1 MAHKHSYETLER
13 KVRQLEET
21 EKRRKKTEEALK
33 ASEAKLYEAQKMAGL
48 GYWHWDIQTGKV
60 VWSEEVYKIFGQDP
74 ASFETTID
82 SILALSPWPEEQKR
96 GEELMQKAMESQEK
110 GEFDQKFLL
119 PDGSIGYYHST
130 FQGSYDANGELVSMA
145 GTVMDITKRKQAEEA
160 LRQSEERYRSLVEH
174 TMDGYFISEIPS
186 GRLIFLNQRICE
198 IFQYDMQEAVSQ
210 TIWDVIDPKQHDF
223 IRKQLKVAL
232 QATGPRHESYTLNAI
247 CKDGRKIRAEVSA
260 SIVQYNGQQVL
271 QGVLRDVTEREKLFR
286 QLKQAQK
293 MESIG
298 RLAGGI
304 AHDFNNMLG
313 VILGRTEMML
323 LEMKPEA
330 PNYANLK
337 EIHSAAARS
346 SDLTRQLL
354 GFARQ
359 QTIAPKVLNLN
370 ENIDLALKLLRR
382 IIGEDINL
390 TWNPGADLWAVKIDP
405 IQIDQILINLCLNAR
420 DAITRT
426 GTIIVETANVD
437 IGESYCAG
445 HAEFKSGSW
454 VRLTVSDD
462 GCGIDK
468 ETQAH
473 IFEPFFTTKDV
484 GRGTGLGLATV
495 YGIVKQNSG
504 FIYVYSEPEMG
515 TTVKIYLPRIPE
527 SVSKKTDDHTIAHH
541 QGAETILL
549 VEDEASLLDLSK
561 MMLDRLGYT
570 VLSAPTPEDA
580 IDIARSY
587 EDSIQLLVSDV
598 VMPQMN
604 GKELKRRIESIKPG
618 IKALFVS
625 GYDANVIVHH
635 GVLDADVN
643 FLQKPY
649 SINSLSTKVREVLDQ

>member
-1 MAHKHSYETLER
+1 
-13 KVRQLEET
+13 
-21 EKRRKKTEEALK
+21 
-33 ASEAKLYEAQKMAGL
+33 MAGL
-48 GYWHWDIQTGKV
+48 GYWHWDIRTGKV

-74 ASFETTID
+74 TSFETTID

-96 GEELMQKAMESQEK
+96 GEELMQKAMEDREK
-110 GEFDQKFLL
+110 REFDQKFLL

-130 FQGSYDANGELVSMA
+130 YQGCYDADGELVSMA

-198 IFQYDMQEAVSQ
+198 IFQYDMQEALSQ
-210 TIWDVIDPKQHDF
+210 TIWDIIDPKQHDL
-223 IRKQLKVAL
+223 IRKQLHVAL
-232 QATGPRHESYTLNAI
+232 QTTGPSHESYTFNAI
-247 CKDGRKIRAEVSA
+247 CKDGHQILAEVST
-260 SIVQYNGQQVL
+260 SIVQYNGKQVL

-337 EIHSAAARS
+337 EIHSAASRS

-382 IIGEDINL
+382 IIREDIKL
-390 TWNPGADLWAVKIDP
+390 TWDPGADLWAVKIDP

-426 GTIIVETANVD
+426 GTIIVETANVE
-437 IGESYCAG
+437 IGEKYCAG
-445 HAEFKSGSW
+445 HAELKSGSW
-454 VRLTVSDD
+454 VQLTVSDD

-495 YGIVKQNSG
+495 YGIVKQNCG

-515 TTVKIYLPRIPE
+515 TTVNIYLPRVPE
-527 SVSKKTDDHTIAHH
+527 SVSKTTGDHAMTHP

-561 MMLDRLGYT
+561 MMLDRMGYT

-604 GKELKRRIESIKPG
+604 GKELKGRIERIKPG